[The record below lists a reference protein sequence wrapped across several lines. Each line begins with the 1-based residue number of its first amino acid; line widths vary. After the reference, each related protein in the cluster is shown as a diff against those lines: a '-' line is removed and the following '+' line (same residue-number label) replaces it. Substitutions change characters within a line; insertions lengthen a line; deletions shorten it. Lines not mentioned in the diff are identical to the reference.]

1 MQDPQPSQRNYYLR
15 VEIQLKN
22 GNSTAVRAS
31 KFDLNPTTDIAAE
44 MLDTPQ
50 RVPYKGI
57 SGDEQV
63 LILIPSELAAIVV
76 SEEYR

>member
-1 MQDPQPSQRNYYLR
+1 MQDPQQPQRNYYLR

-22 GNSTAVRAS
+22 GNSTVVRAS

-44 MLDTPQ
+44 MLNTPQ

-57 SGDEQV
+57 SGDEHV

>member
-1 MQDPQPSQRNYYLR
+1 MQDPKPSRPKYFLR

-22 GNSTAVRAS
+22 GNSTVVRAL
-31 KFDLNPTTDIAAE
+31 KFDLNPTTDIATE
-44 MLDTPQ
+44 MLDTLL

-57 SGDEQV
+57 SGDEHV